1 MNRTTTK
8 GRLYCIFTLT
18 LALACTALAAVAPS
32 APPRRPP
39 LLIHVMPWFS
49 ADANSLGGHWRMNR
63 TAEEVR
69 KSGRVA
75 SHFRPLIGPYD
86 SLDPAVIELQV
97 GWMKLAGFDGVLAD
111 WYGTQPHFDYPMIHE
126 RTKALFDVA
135 TKAGLSIG
143 VVYEDQTVGNAIRE
157 KLITAD
163 QAAPI
168 ARQTGQF
175 LAKEWFPRPNWLR
188 IKGKPAVLV
197 FGPQYFKEPE
207 WAAFR
212 AAAGDYQLLTL
223 HKTHPFSQGGYD
235 WPIPSLGMKFTD
247 EFGHRSKDWAI
258 RIPVAFP
265 RFKDF
270 YAAAGEKGYPELPDR
285 DGQTYRDTL
294 AAAIALKPD
303 AVQVATWN
311 DWQEGTQIEPSVEL
325 GLRDLIATQDARR
338 KLDPQFRF
346 TPKDLDLPL
355 TLYQFRKKMANPA
368 QLQPLAEALLQGKTD
383 YVRRQLPLLKDEK

>member
-1 MNRTTTK
+1 VNRIIDK
-8 GRLYCIFTLT
+8 YRHYFILT
-18 LALACTALAAVAPS
+18 LMPALACTALAAPAAPTE
-32 APPRRPP
+32 RPP

-49 ADANSLGGHWRMNR
+49 ADAESLGWHWRMNR
-63 TAEEVR
+63 SAEEVC
-69 KSGRVA
+69 KSGRIA

-86 SLDPAVIELQV
+86 SLDPDLIELQV

-111 WYGTQPHFDYPMIHE
+111 WYGTQSHFDYPMIHQ

-135 TKAGLSIG
+135 TKAGLTIG

-168 ARQTGQF
+168 ARQTGKF
-175 LAKEWFPRPNWLR
+175 LAKEWFTRPNWLR

-197 FGPQYFKEPE
+197 FGPQYFTQDY
-207 WAAFR
+207 WAAFG

-247 EFGHRSKDWAI
+247 EFGARSKGWSI

-270 YAAAGEKGYPELPDR
+270 YAAAGEKSYPELPDR
-285 DGQTYRDTL
+285 DGQTYCDTL
-294 AAAIALKPD
+294 AAAIALAPD

-311 DWQEGTQIEPSVEL
+311 DWQEGTQIEPSIEL
-325 GLRDLIATQDARR
+325 GLRDLIATQEARR
-338 KLDPQFRF
+338 KLDPRF
-346 TPKDLDLPL
+346 PFTSKDLDLPL
-355 TLYQFRKKMANPA
+355 AIFQARKKMANPA